1 MSITQLKAFHVVAT
15 CGGFSQA
22 ARDMAISQSTLSA
35 HVRDLE
41 AACGFHLLERRA
53 RGVSLSP
60 DGERL
65 YDITTRLFATE
76 REANAFLRSEAG
88 SGGGHLRVA
97 ADGPILALPIL
108 SRLKVDRPKL
118 TFSLSIDNS
127 ARVIEQIIDYRADV
141 AITAQAPSDPR
152 LFGKHFLSMRLGLC
166 VPVGHQYATRKS
178 VTMKELEGVS
188 FVMRERGS
196 RTREVFEKNLAE
208 HGISIEQIVQIST
221 REGVREAIANGV
233 GCGVVADLE
242 FGNDTR
248 LVFVPIE
255 DAWDIIDEYAVC
267 LDERRHLP
275 LIRSFIHVASNNM
288 DSASQWQRIATGT

>member
-1 MSITQLKAFHVVAT
+1 MSIAQLKAFHVVAV

-53 RGVSLSP
+53 RGVSLSSN
-60 DGERL
+60 GERL
-65 YDITTRLFATE
+65 LEITTRLFSAE
-76 REANAFLRSEAG
+76 REANAFLRGEAG
-88 SGGGHLRVA
+88 VGGGHLRVA

-108 SRLKVDRPKL
+108 SQLKVDRPKL

-127 ARVIEQIIDYRADV
+127 AKVIEQVIDYRADV
-141 AITAQAPSDPR
+141 AITAQVPSDPR

-166 VPVGHQYATRKS
+166 VPIGHPLASQKNI
-178 VTMKELEGVS
+178 TMRELEGVS

-196 RTREVFEKNLAE
+196 RTREVFEKNLAI
-208 HGISIEQIVQIST
+208 HAISIEQIVEISS

-242 FGNDTR
+242 FGNDSR
-248 LVFVPIE
+248 LAFVPIE
-255 DAWDIIDEYAVC
+255 DARELIDEYAVC

-275 LIRSFIHVASNNM
+275 LIRSFIQVATERHLLS
-288 DSASQWQRIATGT
+288 